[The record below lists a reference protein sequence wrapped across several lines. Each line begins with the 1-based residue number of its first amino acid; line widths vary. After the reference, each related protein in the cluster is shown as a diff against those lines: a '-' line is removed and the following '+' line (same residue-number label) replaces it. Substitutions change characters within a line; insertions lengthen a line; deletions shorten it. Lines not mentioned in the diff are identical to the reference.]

1 MALDKLLAAGHVV
14 SVCGGGLF
22 QLPMK
27 QKSRLLILR
36 MSTSGQYFGTP
47 VIIYSACC
55 EKNSL
60 EASRVQN
67 GEGFL
72 LPLVTNR
79 KTPAHEIW
87 GSFKVHVHFTCIFL
101 SFLGLPAVWSVSVS
115 GCFYFHCPV
124 AVLSKVVEL
133 AGVEPAS
140 EISTSSVLHA

>member
-1 MALDKLLAAGHVV
+1 M
-14 SVCGGGLF
+14 
-22 QLPMK
+22 
-27 QKSRLLILR
+27 
-36 MSTSGQYFGTP
+36 T

-124 AVLSKVVEL
+124 AVLSKVVGWRSL
-133 AGVEPAS
+133 NW
-140 EISTSSVLHA
+140 LCNLLFYNF

>member
-1 MALDKLLAAGHVV
+1 ENVNVWSILWHTSLCTFSKLVIERCLN
-14 SVCGGGLF
+14 
-22 QLPMK
+22 M
-27 QKSRLLILR
+27 
-36 MSTSGQYFGTP
+36 T

-140 EISTSSVLHA
+140 EISTYHFYYSGNNDLCLKTMN

>member
-1 MALDKLLAAGHVV
+1 MSCQFVE
-14 SVCGGGLF
+14 GG
-22 QLPMK
+22 
-27 QKSRLLILR
+27 I
-36 MSTSGQYFGTP
+36 STSDEAKISVIDTENVNVWSILWHTSLCTFSKLVIERCLNMT

-124 AVLSKVVEL
+124 AVLSKVL
-133 AGVEPAS
+133 AS
-140 EISTSSVLHA
+140 LCF

>member
-1 MALDKLLAAGHVV
+1 
-14 SVCGGGLF
+14 
-22 QLPMK
+22 MK
-27 QKSRLLILR
+27 
-36 MSTSGQYFGTP
+36 
-47 VIIYSACC
+47 
-55 EKNSL
+55 KNSL

-124 AVLSKVVEL
+124 AVLSKVGWRSL
-133 AGVEPAS
+133 NKFLN
-140 EISTSSVLHA
+140 VLNIKDFFVFNFQLCT